1 MKDFICD
8 KNDLTWWEIK
18 QNKAIRI
25 IQDFT
30 ENIVFLFIY

>member
-1 MKDFICD
+1 MKNCICD

-18 QNKAIRI
+18 QNKVTRV

-30 ENIVFLFIY
+30 ENIVVLFIY